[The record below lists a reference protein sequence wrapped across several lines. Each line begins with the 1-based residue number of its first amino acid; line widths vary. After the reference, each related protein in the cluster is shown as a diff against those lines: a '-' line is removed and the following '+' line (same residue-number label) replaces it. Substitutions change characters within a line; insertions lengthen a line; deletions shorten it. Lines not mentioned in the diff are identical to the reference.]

1 MILSDETAVSPKSE
15 KNSMEME
22 GSRGKGE
29 VVDMILMSKFD
40 GTLKTYAA
48 SANKNDEPIIEE
60 KLTEIRPE
68 TQIATV
74 FDNTT
79 P

>member
-1 MILSDETAVSPKSE
+1 
-15 KNSMEME
+15 MEME

-48 SANKNDEPIIEE
+48 SATKNDEPIIEE

-68 TQIATV
+68 SQIATV

>member
-1 MILSDETAVSPKSE
+1 
-15 KNSMEME
+15 ME

-29 VVDMILMSKFD
+29 AVDMILMSKFD

-48 SANKNDEPIIEE
+48 SANKNEEPIIDD
-60 KLTEIRPE
+60 KITEIRPD

-74 FDNTT
+74 KEGLLAKSMNI
-79 P
+79 

>member
-1 MILSDETAVSPKSE
+1 MSEDAPVSPKSE
-15 KNSMEME
+15 KNSLEME

-29 VVDMILMSKFD
+29 AVDMILMSKFD

-48 SANKNDEPIIEE
+48 SANKNEEPIIDD
-60 KLTEIRPE
+60 KITEIRPD

>member
-1 MILSDETAVSPKSE
+1 
-15 KNSMEME
+15 MEME

-40 GTLKTYAA
+40 GTLKTYSA

-60 KLTEIRPE
+60 KLT
-68 TQIATV
+68 
-74 FDNTT
+74 
-79 P
+79 